1 MGIKVWTPA
10 LLSVTDGVR
19 KQLGTW
25 RKQTPA
31 QKEVAQHNSQIQ
43 K

>member
-1 MGIKVWTPA
+1 MEIKVWTP
-10 LLSVTDGVR
+10 VTDVTR

-25 RKQTPA
+25 RKQTLA